1 MPATTL
7 VNVRDRHQ
15 TELKEMVSSLKEDRD
30 KEHVY
35 TKLCQHGVVSKD
47 TV

>member
-15 TELKEMVSSLKEDRD
+15 TKLKEMVSSLKEDRD